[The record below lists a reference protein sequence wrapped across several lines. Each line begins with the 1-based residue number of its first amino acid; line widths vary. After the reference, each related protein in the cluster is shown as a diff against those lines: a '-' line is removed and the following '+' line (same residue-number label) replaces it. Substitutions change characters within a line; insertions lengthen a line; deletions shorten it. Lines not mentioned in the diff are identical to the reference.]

1 MKLRNRHISTSI
13 AVAALVVAAFGTTP
27 LGHAASRMIL
37 PRNSVGTAQIK
48 QAAVTG
54 LKVRDH
60 SLSAV
65 DFRAGELLAG
75 AQGPQGEKGAAGPQG
90 SKGDKGDPGG
100 PHFFAEVS

>member
-13 AVAALVVAAFGTTP
+13 AVAALLVAVFGSTP

-37 PRNSVGTAQIK
+37 PKNSVGTAQIK

-65 DFRAGELLAG
+65 DFRAGELLAAPRGPKGEKGENGEQG
-75 AQGPQGEKGAAGPQG
+75 AQGETGPEG
-90 SKGDKGDPGG
+90 PEGDKGDK
-100 PHFFAEVS
+100 